1 MDRVDPKTMLF
12 ILNCLSTVA
21 RFLPHSNPN
30 YLDLLKL
37 PFFKTMGECK
47 LVLDK
52 QLARAKGQLEN
63 EERSILSAAMP
74 YLEAI
79 LDCPV
84 GKNLLQ
90 EEKNTV
96 TILQAMI
103 EVGEY
108 HDFGTWVQRSMA
120 TMSSKVILLLLQA
133 KQKMPIVAEPTRPTG
148 K

>member
-1 MDRVDPKTMLF
+1 M
-12 ILNCLSTVA
+12 
-21 RFLPHSNPN
+21 
-30 YLDLLKL
+30 
-37 PFFKTMGECK
+37 
-47 LVLDK
+47 
-52 QLARAKGQLEN
+52 
-63 EERSILSAAMP
+63 
-74 YLEAI
+74 EAI

-133 KQKMPIVAEPTRPTG
+133 KQKMPIEAQPTRPTR
-148 K
+148 KYDHCRHEKKCVLQNVVASESRHC